1 MSRKCV
7 GIAILALSAGGHRP
21 VHSGPQLGSAGP
33 GCRSSLPR
41 GHEPLHASAR
51 GKAALRDRAV
61 QQYDRS
67 DRPHRCRNCSQSG
80 LWARL
85 GHPHQLAGAEPADRS
100 GPRPARHGQCQLGEQ
115 YNSRPGF
122 RFLRANRGDNTI
134 VRMAQD
140 GTIAA
145 TRRVAV
151 PPGQLNNAGLNG
163 IAISPDGDRIYV
175 TFTRP
180 GHSAYQGGVLE
191 LPAFP

>member
-1 MSRKCV
+1 MKLACGNSRLQSGRSVLRVSRKCV

-134 VRMAQD
+134 GAW
-140 GTIAA
+140 
-145 TRRVAV
+145 RRTA
-151 PPGQLNNAGLNG
+151 L
-163 IAISPDGDRIYV
+163 SR
-175 TFTRP
+175 RP
-180 GHSAYQGGVLE
+180 GG
-191 LPAFP
+191 LPSRPVN